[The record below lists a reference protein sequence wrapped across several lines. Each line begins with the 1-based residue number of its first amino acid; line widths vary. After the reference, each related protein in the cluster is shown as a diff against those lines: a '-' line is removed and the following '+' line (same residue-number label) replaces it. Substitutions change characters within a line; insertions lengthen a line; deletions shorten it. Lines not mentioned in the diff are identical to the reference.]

1 MKGIKPSYGLRNGK
15 DKVKITKVGKEV
27 FYLRKPTESSG
38 KYEWFKTNKIAVGLI
53 LSVFILPILLV
64 FFQLLNR

>member
-1 MKGIKPSYGLRNGK
+1 MQGIKVGYNKHK
-15 DKVKITKVGKEV
+15 DRVKRTGTTEEV